1 MRVLR
6 VMLAAGVLAAAC
18 LVGTT
23 GGVFAY
29 GRADQP
35 LAQIELSANCTNA
48 NSPLCSTDNFG
59 LGGIWIWVEIDQ
71 GGTGDVAGAGCQ
83 HLPGVF
89 GGAESVRGALPSGWS
104 YSTSEELPAGVINV
118 GVDPNDNYYLLPDFG
133 FAFPVTTGHYSLTLD
148 KGVFLQSQV
157 AP

>member
-1 MRVLR
+1 MRVPR
-6 VMLAAGVLAAAC
+6 VMLAAVLAAAC

-48 NSPLCSTDNFG
+48 SSPLCSLDNFG
-59 LGGIWIWVEIDQ
+59 LGGIWLWVEIDQ

-89 GGAESVRGALPSGWS
+89 GGAEPIRGEIPGGWT
-104 YSTSEELPAGVINV
+104 YSTREDLPAGVIAV
-118 GVDPNDNYYLLPDFG
+118 GTDPKDSYYLLSAFG

-148 KGVFLQSQV
+148 KGVFLQAQV